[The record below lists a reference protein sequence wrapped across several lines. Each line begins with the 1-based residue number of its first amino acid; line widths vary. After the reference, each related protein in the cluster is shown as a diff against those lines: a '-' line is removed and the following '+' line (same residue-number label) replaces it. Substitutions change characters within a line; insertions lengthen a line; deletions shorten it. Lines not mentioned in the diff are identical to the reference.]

1 MAYEH
6 REEMREIAAEVA
18 ERKIKELVPQMARD
32 IYRQSL
38 EDVLRGLRYDVETV
52 VNIAFEN
59 GKDIFTSSKARKVVS
74 DAVYKE
80 IIKRFGFIE
89 INKKEYTLLTLTM
102 SDVPNVNNVVY
113 PKKVFEDFIKENK
126 DEIENGCIKLTIE
139 DETEKIKEGCASFN
153 TVKLDKVIGTV
164 RNIEDGK
171 ITVSVPE
178 DKSELLNN
186 LLNENFKPGMRYIA
200 NMDKTD
206 HQKVEKIHKIISFD
220 MIKL

>member
-1 MAYEH
+1 M
-6 REEMREIAAEVA
+6 
-18 ERKIKELVPQMARD
+18 
-32 IYRQSL
+32 
-38 EDVLRGLRYDVETV
+38 
-52 VNIAFEN
+52 
-59 GKDIFTSSKARKVVS
+59 
-74 DAVYKE
+74 
-80 IIKRFGFIE
+80 
-89 INKKEYTLLTLTM
+89 NKKEYTLLTLTR

-139 DETEKIKEGCASFN
+139 DETEKIKEGYTSVN
-153 TVKLDKVIGTV
+153 TVKLDKVIGNV

-178 DKSELLNN
+178 DKSELLDN

-206 HQKVEKIHKIISFD
+206 HQKVEKIHKIISYD